1 MRQHNPFIKLRLKVR
16 RDWDSVW
23 PDEEDFEAYKD
34 QDERDLA
41 SFRKIRRT
49 ERYAMEQSKTD
60 EDKKEDS
67 EREEKYPK
75 YQEIKYPRYYI

>member
-60 EDKKEDS
+60 EDKYLIIFSPAILHQNSILMEMVF
-67 EREEKYPK
+67 
-75 YQEIKYPRYYI
+75 